1 MLSEEFR
8 ALKNL
13 NLQTELLEVF
23 DWDEEAR
30 DNFNVWLID
39 ALNSSFDI
47 PSLLYSIKTGY
58 GEDVMSVVKK
68 IFKSEIDNI
77 SDDKIKKGEAYEA

>member
-1 MLSEEFR
+1 VLSEEFR